1 MKFYLVGGAV
11 RDKLLGYPFSEKDWV
26 VVGAT
31 PEDMKAKGFIPVG
44 KDFPVFLHPDTKEEY
59 ALARTERKTGRGYTG
74 FAFHASPD
82 ITLEQDLERRDL
94 TINAIAET
102 EEGEIVDPYGGAR
115 DIREKKLRH
124 VSPAFAEDP
133 VRVLR
138 VARFTA
144 RYHHLG
150 FTVAGETLELMK
162 AMVANGELDYLVP
175 ERIWKEL
182 SRALLERSPDRFI
195 EVLRQS
201 DALKVVMPEIHN
213 LFGVPQP
220 PQHHPEVDTGLHCK
234 LSLLRAAELS
244 DKITVRFATLVH
256 DLGKG
261 TTPANM
267 LPRHINHEKR
277 SLPLIRNLCTRLA
290 VPNDCRDL
298 ALMVAEFHT
307 HCHRALEL
315 RPKTLLDTL
324 EKLDAFRRPERFAE
338 FLLCCKAD
346 ARGRTGKETI
356 PYPQADYFA
365 DVHRVCNEIVA
376 RPFLEKDLTGP
387 AVGEA
392 IRKARINAI
401 KQFKAT
407 IPATIPETRAGE

>member
-11 RDKLLGYPFSEKDWV
+11 RDNLLKYPFTEKDWV

-31 PEDMKAKGFIPVG
+31 PEAMLEKGFTPIG
-44 KDFPVFLHPDTKEEY
+44 KDFPVFLHPQTKEEY
-59 ALARTERKTGRGYTG
+59 ALARTERKTGHGYTG

-94 TINAIAET
+94 TINAIAQT
-102 EEGEIVDPYGGAR
+102 EEGEIVDPYGGAS

-138 VARFTA
+138 VARFAA

-150 FTVAGETLELMK
+150 FTVATETAELMS
-162 AMVANGELDYLVP
+162 AMAKSGELNYLVA
-175 ERIWKEL
+175 ERVWKEL
-182 SRALLERSPDRFI
+182 SRALLERSPDQFI
-195 EVLRQS
+195 EVLRQCG
-201 DALKVVMPEIHN
+201 ALKVVMPEIDD

-220 PQHHPEVDTGLHCK
+220 PQHHPEIDTGLHCK

-244 DKITVRFATLVH
+244 DRTSVRFATLVH
-256 DLGKG
+256 DLGKA
-261 TTPANM
+261 TTPTDV
-267 LPRHINHEKR
+267 LPRHFGHEKR
-277 SLPLIRNLCTRLA
+277 SVPLIRNMCQRLA

-307 HCHRALEL
+307 HCHRVFEL
-315 RPKTLLDTL
+315 KPQTLLKTL

-346 ARGRTGKETI
+346 ARGRTGKEHI
-356 PYPQADYFA
+356 DYSQAGYFA
-365 DVHRVCNEIVA
+365 DAHRLCSRIDA
-376 RPFLEKDLTGP
+376 KPFVDQGLSGIAIGD
-387 AVGEA
+387 A
-392 IRKARINAI
+392 IRKARIGVL
-401 KQFKAT
+401 KQLKTKQDNNNRQAND
-407 IPATIPETRAGE
+407 